1 MKQATWKK
9 PMMSPGNGKTPNSIT
24 HHLLVGAALLAAIA
38 TASASASFAESG
50 DQASVYYADAA
61 IAFRKGDYQSAIEL
75 YQAADRAGFNDLA
88 LQYNLGVSYYK
99 LNRFADAEAAF
110 ATASTADKLAPLSY
124 YNLGL
129 VALKVD
135 DKRDAHGWFQQVI
148 RNPETSAK
156 LRDLAEQAV
165 DTLPKVARRRP
176 AKREADPQLGDFLS
190 FSFKSGVAYDSN
202 IYRAPVSEYLDLTDP
217 TQPLSITPT
226 EQSGS
231 FVPVEADVGLQW
243 GTSEHGRF
251 FLDYNFD
258 GRIYT
263 DSEYSNAN
271 AFRNEVSVGGKT
283 IVPEKKGY
291 RYLRSQFS
299 FTRFD
304 ENYYDRDDGQ
314 DQLIGTTDVSDRFNR
329 TRIGPSI
336 YYHRKRTK
344 LGYGWRAEGY
354 ANDYADTL
362 DYLDL
367 SNQQYLAGVHVSYY
381 PWRTTEIRTGFDW
394 SRREYSRRKAKSSSG
409 IRFANNDDL
418 EYDYQNYQATLRQK
432 LSQRTSTVL
441 SYRYT
446 IRDDNFEGYDDY
458 TRHTG
463 RASLRYKSRRLE
475 IQTGL
480 TYRLYDFPNAFT
492 FDLIG
497 QGQKDLDTTYAHVN
511 VDYEIMDG
519 IFVRLE
525 ALRDMVNASD
535 PRSEYD
541 RDQIAMSLAWQ
552 L

>member
-1 MKQATWKK
+1 MLSTEK
-9 PMMSPGNGKTPNSIT
+9 
-24 HHLLVGAALLAAIA
+24 
-38 TASASASFAESG
+38 
-50 DQASVYYADAA
+50 
-61 IAFRKGDYQSAIEL
+61 
-75 YQAADRAGFNDLA
+75 FN
-88 LQYNLGVSYYK
+88 
-99 LNRFADAEAAF
+99 
-110 ATASTADKLAPLSY
+110 
-124 YNLGL
+124 
-129 VALKVD
+129 
-135 DKRDAHGWFQQVI
+135 
-148 RNPETSAK
+148 K
-156 LRDLAEQAV
+156 LRQDIV
-165 DTLPKVARRRP
+165 FGT
-176 AKREADPQLGDFLS
+176 QLGDETFTFHTTWGI
-190 FSFKSGVAYDSN
+190 FSPREIDEGTRLLVDRLEIAPGADCLDLGCGYGPIGLFMAR
-202 IYRAPVSEYLDLTDP
+202 RAPK
-217 TQPLSITPT
+217 
-226 EQSGS
+226 
-231 FVPVEADVGLQW
+231 
-243 GTSEHGRF
+243 GRTLMVDKDF
-251 FLDYNFD
+251 MAV
-258 GRIYT
+258 
-263 DSEYSNAN
+263 EYSNAN

-283 IVPEKKGY
+283 IIPENRGY

-432 LSQRTSTVL
+432 LWPRTSTVL

-463 RASLRYKSRRLE
+463 RASLR
-475 IQTGL
+475 
-480 TYRLYDFPNAFT
+480 F
-492 FDLIG
+492 
-497 QGQKDLDTTYAHVN
+497 
-511 VDYEIMDG
+511 
-519 IFVRLE
+519 
-525 ALRDMVNASD
+525 
-535 PRSEYD
+535 
-541 RDQIAMSLAWQ
+541 
-552 L
+552 